1 MFTTIQRY
9 DQQLINF
16 IQHKI
21 PRNRFLTQ
29 LATFIN
35 TIGNGG
41 IMWVGLAFVLILFGQ
56 QPYGYMI
63 IFGDAFYFLVCHQLI
78 KKIAVRKRPFQNN
91 PEIQLEIKTPS
102 SSSFPSGHAT
112 ISFASTTI
120 LFFLNPLIG
129 WIALSVSL
137 VVALSRL
144 YLMVHYPSDVLGGSL
159 IGVLDGLI
167 AVYVISFLMNL

>member
-1 MFTTIQRY
+1 MFTTIQSW

-16 IQHKI
+16 IQQKV
-21 PRNRFLTQ
+21 PRSQILTR
-29 LATFIN
+29 LARIIN

-41 IMWVGLAFVLILFGQ
+41 IMWVCLAVFLIARGQ
-56 QPYGYMI
+56 QPFGYMI
-63 IFGDAFYFLVCHQLI
+63 IFADAFYFLVCHQLI
-78 KKIAVRKRPFQNN
+78 KKIVVRKRPFQNN

-120 LFFLNPLIG
+120 LFFMNPLVG
-129 WIALSVSL
+129 WIALILSL
-137 VVALSRL
+137 IIALSRL
-144 YLMVHYPSDVLGGSL
+144 YLMAHYPSDVLGGMV

-167 AVYVISFLMNL
+167 AVYVIRLLLHL